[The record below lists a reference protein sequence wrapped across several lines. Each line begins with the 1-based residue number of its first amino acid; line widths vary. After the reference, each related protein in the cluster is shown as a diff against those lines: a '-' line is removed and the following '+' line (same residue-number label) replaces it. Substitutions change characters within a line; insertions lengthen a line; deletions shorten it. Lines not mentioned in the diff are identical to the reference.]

1 MFFIIPVGVDYR
13 TQRLPVVTFVLIGIN
28 TLIYLLSWLVFL
40 AGGPIAEIK
49 LVMALGL
56 TPARVELYTL
66 FTSLFVHT
74 GFFHL
79 LGNMIYLFLF
89 GSCVEDILGRWKFV
103 LFYLAGGL
111 AADFVHILV
120 ALVSGAGDIPMIG
133 ASGAISACIGGFVL
147 LLSKASINFR
157 WVFWLIFRVW
167 SGEFWLPA
175 WLVIS
180 FWFFKDVFSTGISI
194 ASESADS
201 GVAFGAHVGGFLAG
215 LGIIG
220 LRRLAGHK
228 GDEKRTQPLPLP
240 RVAAAPR
247 RPRVVAVAR
256 ADMFIYDNGTQLGP
270 LTPGQVQAMLSDGT
284 VSREAFYWQEG
295 MTEWRNVE
303 ELVRE

>member
-13 TQRLPVVTFVLIGIN
+13 TQRLPLVTFVLIGIN
-28 TLIYLLSWLVFL
+28 TLIYLISWLVFL
-40 AGGPIAEIK
+40 GGGPIAEIK

-56 TPARVELYTL
+56 TPARVEFHTL

-89 GSCVEDILGRWKFV
+89 GSCVEDILGRWKFL
-103 LFYLAGGL
+103 LFYLGGGL

-120 ALVSGAGDIPMIG
+120 ALASGGGDIPMIG

-147 LLSKASINFR
+147 LLSRASINFR
-157 WVFWLIFRVW
+157 WFFWLIFRVW

-180 FWFFKDVFSTGISI
+180 FWFLKDVFSAGFSI
-194 ASESADS
+194 ASESADE

-220 LRRLAGHK
+220 LRRLAGHR
-228 GDEKRTQPLPLP
+228 GEEKQTQPLSVRP
-240 RVAAAPR
+240 VAAAPR
-247 RPRVVAVAR
+247 QPRVVAVAR

-270 LTPGQVQAMLSDGT
+270 LTPAQVQAMLSDGT
-284 VSREAFYWQEG
+284 VSREAFYWREG
-295 MTEWRNVE
+295 MPEWRNVG
-303 ELVRE
+303 ELLRE

>member
-1 MFFIIPVGVDYR
+1 M
-13 TQRLPVVTFVLIGIN
+13 
-28 TLIYLLSWLVFL
+28 
-40 AGGPIAEIK
+40 
-49 LVMALGL
+49 
-56 TPARVELYTL
+56 
-66 FTSLFVHT
+66 
-74 GFFHL
+74 
-79 LGNMIYLFLF
+79 
-89 GSCVEDILGRWKFV
+89 
-103 LFYLAGGL
+103 
-111 AADFVHILV
+111 
-120 ALVSGAGDIPMIG
+120 
-133 ASGAISACIGGFVL
+133 
-147 LLSKASINFR
+147 
-157 WVFWLIFRVW
+157 
-167 SGEFWLPA
+167 PA

-228 GDEKRTQPLPLP
+228 GDEKRTRPLPVP
-240 RVAAAPR
+240 RVSVAQG

-270 LTPGQVQAMLSDGT
+270 LTPVQVQAMLSDGT
-284 VSREAFYWQEG
+284 VSREAFYWKEG